1 MNIRKKICLTLL
13 IAGSLITLTGCGRE
27 VVRTE
32 KVEGTGIVKAID
44 YAPAYTTV
52 VPVCTGKSTT
62 IIPQTHPEDYDTI
75 IDYKGVEY
83 NLGSSKLYNYI
94 KDNNKLNKEVKCSI
108 ETVYYDD
115 GTSRTDI
122 VKVEGIDA

>member
-1 MNIRKKICLTLL
+1 MKIGKKLCLGVL
-13 IAGSLITLTGCGRE
+13 IAGSLLTITGCGKKL
-27 VVRTE
+27 VRTE
-32 KVEGTGIVKAID
+32 KIEGVGIVKSINYDA
-44 YAPAYTTV
+44 AYTTMM
-52 VPVCTGKSTT
+52 PVSTGKCITL
-62 IIPQTHPEDYDTI
+62 IPQTHPDDYDTI

-108 ETVYYDD
+108 ETAYYDD

-122 VKVEGIDA
+122 VKVEGIDV